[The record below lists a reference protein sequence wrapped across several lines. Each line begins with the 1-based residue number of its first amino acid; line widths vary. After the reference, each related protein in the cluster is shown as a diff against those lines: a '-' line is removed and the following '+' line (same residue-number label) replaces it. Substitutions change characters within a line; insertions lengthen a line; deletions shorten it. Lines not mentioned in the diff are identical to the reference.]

1 MKYSTINTA
10 LDRKHSAGAVYHG
23 PMLGWL
29 VVLLMAVMLT
39 ACGGGQD
46 VTPVASEQP
55 PNTGSREFG
64 YDGPAAATDDVRNF
78 QNTLW
83 ADVTGV
89 DPDKNYR
96 CADCHND
103 GGQSPTFASTE
114 DVNAAYQ
121 VVVGNNLV
129 DLGDPARSRLV
140 TKFSENDGHIC
151 WLGSSNQ
158 NDCAD
163 QLAASI
169 AAWAGV
175 DSGVRAPSGIDITE
189 ADLATKVF
197 SDPNADFIAFPDDT
211 TAFESTVWPLL
222 TEYCS
227 DCHTDGA
234 AIPQS
239 PFFAHDDVA
248 TAYEAAKSKI
258 DLNNPLISRIVV
270 RVGEEF
276 HNCWSDC
283 GDNAAALLAAVEDLA
298 ALADDGSSAQ
308 ELDAD
313 VLKFSKAFT
322 IPNGFE
328 VEGGGRHDA
337 NVIAKYE
344 FNSGEGSLIR
354 DTSSVSPQL
363 DLELFGDE
371 GIDYKWVGG
380 WGIEFLTED
389 ARAMGDP
396 ENSRKIYDMI
406 RLSGEYT
413 IEAWL
418 VPASAAQASEDDP
431 ARIVSYSGS
440 DDLRNFAL
448 SQSDQYY
455 NFRNRTTLTDGNGEP
470 TLVNEDDTVVN
481 TQQHVVVTYDPVNGR
496 RIYVNGE
503 LTPDLDPAPGGELT
517 DWDNSYALVL
527 GNEVDGKSPWQGRV
541 RFLALHNRVL
551 TESQIQDNLS
561 AGVGQRFH
569 LVFDVSDYLDG
580 LEHAY
585 VVFEVSQFDDYAYL
599 FDRPTFILLANG
611 ASAADIPAGGIVIE
625 GMRIGVNGK
634 EAEVGQ
640 AYAPLATTVTQGEY
654 TTNGYPLSTVGT
666 VIALQTGPDTDE
678 FFLTFDNINGNESV
692 IVRAVETQ
700 PIATVTSVG
709 TVDDIGL
716 RNFAEINATMAAVT
730 GVSTIQSDV
739 ASTFTTLRQQLPT
752 SESIGGFLS
761 AHQTAIAQLAI
772 EYCNALVEDNGLRA
786 GYFPGFDFSDNA
798 NDVSSADWSALVI
811 DPLIDRMMGAS
822 LASQPDVSVVR
833 DELNLLLTDSNDIKP
848 IGAPDGIPDGLA
860 RCGGACEAG
869 RTETVVKAT
878 CAALL
883 GSAVM
888 LVQ

>member
-1 MKYSTINTA
+1 MKYSTVNTA
-10 LDRKHSAGAVYHG
+10 LNAQRSNGV
-23 PMLGWL
+23 MLGVL
-29 VVLLMAVMLT
+29 VLAAIFLT
-39 ACGGGQD
+39 ACGGGGGGGQD
-46 VTPVASEQP
+46 VTVVETEQP
-55 PNTGSREFG
+55 PDTSSRGFN
-64 YDGPAAATDDVRNF
+64 YTGPAAATDDVRNF

-83 ADVTGV
+83 RDVTGA
-89 DPDKNYR
+89 DPDRDYR
-96 CADCHND
+96 CGDCHGE
-103 GGQSPTFASTE
+103 GGQSPTFASRD
-114 DVNAAYQ
+114 DVNAAYSI
-121 VVVGNNLV
+121 VVNNNLA
-129 DLGDPARSRLV
+129 DLAQPARSRLV
-140 TKFSENDGHIC
+140 TKFSEGDGHIC
-151 WLGSSNQ
+151 WLGNSNQ
-158 NDCAD
+158 GNCAD

-175 DSGVRAPSGIDITE
+175 DSGVTAAAGISITE
-189 ADLATKVF
+189 ADLANKVF
-197 SDPNADFIAFPDDT
+197 SDPNADFIAFPEDT
-211 TAFESTVWPLL
+211 TDFRNTVWPLL
-222 TEYCS
+222 ATYCA
-227 DCHTDGA
+227 DCHTDTA

-239 PFFAHDDVA
+239 PFLAHADVA

-258 DLNNPLISRIVV
+258 DLNTPSISRIVV

-283 GDNAAALLAAVEDLA
+283 NSNAAELLAAVEDFA
-298 ALADDGSSAQ
+298 IAADDGVTG
-308 ELDAD
+308 EGLDPDA
-313 VLKFSKAFT
+313 LKFSKAFT
-322 IPNGFE
+322 IPDGFE
-328 VEGGGRHDA
+328 VEGGGRHDG

-344 FNSGEGSLIR
+344 FNSGEGNVIR
-354 DTSSVSPQL
+354 DTSLAAPQL

-396 ENSRKIYDMI
+396 ENSRKIFDMI
-406 RLSGEYT
+406 RLSGEYS

-440 DDLRNFAL
+440 DDLRNFSLA
-448 SQSDQYY
+448 QSDQYY

-503 LTPDLDPAPGGELT
+503 LTPDLDPAPGGALS

-527 GNEVDGKSPWQGRV
+527 GNEVDGKSPWQGRI

-551 TESQIQDNLS
+551 TESQIRDNLT

-569 LVFDVSDYLDG
+569 LLFDVSQYLDG
-580 LEHAY
+580 VEHGY

-599 FDRPTFILLANG
+599 FDRPTFILLAEG
-611 ASAADIPAGGIVIE
+611 ASADDIPAAGIAIE
-625 GMRIGVNGK
+625 GMRIGINGK

-640 AYAPLATTVTQGEY
+640 AYAPMSVTVTQNEY
-654 TTNGYPLSTVGT
+654 STNGYPLSAVGT
-666 VIALQTGPDTDE
+666 IIALQTGSVTDE

-709 TVDDIGL
+709 TTDDIGL
-716 RNFAEINATMAAVT
+716 RNFAEINATMATVT
-730 GVSTIQSDV
+730 GVSTTQTDV
-739 ASTFTTLRQQLPT
+739 ATTFTTLRQQLPT

-761 AHQTAIAQLAI
+761 AHQTGIAQLAI
-772 EYCNALVEDNGLRA
+772 EYCNALVEDEGLRG
-786 GYFPGFDFSDNA
+786 GYFPGLDFGVNA
-798 NDVSSADWSALVI
+798 NDISSGDWNALVI
-811 DPLIDRMMGAS
+811 DPMIDRMMGVN
-822 LASQPDVSVVR
+822 LTNQPDVTLVR
-833 DELNLLLTDSNDIKP
+833 DELNVLLTDGNDIKP

-860 RCGGACEAG
+860 RCGGDCEVG
-869 RTETVVKAT
+869 RTETVVKAA